1 MLLICHLFLVNE
13 DLRGSESESLHL
25 ICMIFLKKPEMPL
38 KEEWILAHWK
48 SCKEISLLTSK

>member
-38 KEEWILAHWK
+38 KEEWILAH
-48 SCKEISLLTSK
+48 